1 MQLPATWT
9 LFGEE
14 HLPHR
19 LLLLAKMIDRE
30 TSRQLQDD
38 FAISVAEWRVLAFV
52 CASGP
57 ASASDIGTA
66 GQIDR
71 ADISRAVNNFDRNPT
86 RVLFGASNTDARPV
100 PPQQGNPNDARARSR
115 R

>member
-1 MQLPATWT
+1 MALPSTWN
-9 LFGEE
+9 LFGDD

-30 TSRQLQDD
+30 TSRQLQDE

-52 CASGP
+52 CAAGP

-71 ADISRAVNNFDRNPT
+71 AEISRAVRN
-86 RVLFGASNTDARPV
+86 LAAADLIAR
-100 PPQQGNPNDARARSR
+100 
-115 R
+115 